1 MIPKLQDEAREK
13 ALQEHPQWCYD
24 PEREAILRDFVF
36 KDFEIAFNFM
46 TQVAQAADE
55 QDHHPEWF
63 NVYNKVNVLLTTHD
77 CQGLSAR
84 DFKLAKVM
92 DTVFDSL
99 S

>member
-13 ALQEHPQWCYD
+13 ALQELPQWRYD
-24 PEREAILRDFVF
+24 PERDAILRDFVF

>member
-1 MIPKLQDEAREK
+1 MILKLQDDAREK
-13 ALQEHPQWCYD
+13 ALQEHSQWCYD
-24 PEREAILRDFVF
+24 PDRDAILRDFVF
-36 KDFEIAFNFM
+36 KDFKKAFMFM

-92 DTVFDSL
+92 DAVFDSL